1 MIGKPG
7 NRKLLGRLLA
17 LSQVGVEMVAP
28 AALGVWIDGRLGT
41 SPWCVIVG
49 AMLGLVG
56 GMIHLV
62 LLSRPQPGED
72 RPEGDV
78 EK

>member
-1 MIGKPG
+1 MFGKPE

-17 LSQVGVEMVAP
+17 LSQVGGEMVAP
-28 AALGVWIDGRLGT
+28 IVLGLLLDNWLGT
-41 SPWCVIVG
+41 SPWCVVVG

-62 LLSRPQPGED
+62 VLSRPLPGED
-72 RPEGDV
+72 GPEG
-78 EK
+78 ESKK

>member
-1 MIGKPG
+1 MFGKG
-7 NRKLLGRLLA
+7 NPKLLGRLLA
-17 LSQVGVEMVAP
+17 LSQVGAEMVAP
-28 AALGVWIDGRLGT
+28 AGLGLLLDLWLST

-62 LLSRPQPGED
+62 VLSKPQPGED
-72 RPEGDV
+72 EPGRGSTA
-78 EK
+78 